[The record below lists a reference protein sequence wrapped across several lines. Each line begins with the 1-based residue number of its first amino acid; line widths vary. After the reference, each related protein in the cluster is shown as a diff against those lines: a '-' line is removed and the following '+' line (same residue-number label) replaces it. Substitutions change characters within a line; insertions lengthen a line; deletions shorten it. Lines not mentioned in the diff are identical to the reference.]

1 MLSLN
6 WKSTSVIIFHLNPQ
20 PNVTNLESKIFFSF
34 LIFCNF
40 LFIFC
45 FIVFICFQVFVIF
58 IGFLGFYCF
67 FFRLS
72 ILPVVLLAYL
82 SREKDIL
89 ENMTVNKQMLKASK
103 FGCVTKKSC
112 PSHIINTVNIRHNL
126 TDCHRQIFRK
136 YCR

>member
-1 MLSLN
+1 LLSN
-6 WKSTSVIIFHLNPQ
+6 
-20 PNVTNLESKIFFSF
+20 
-34 LIFCNF
+34 
-40 LFIFC
+40 
-45 FIVFICFQVFVIF
+45 FVIF
-58 IGFLGFYCF
+58 IDFHCFIDFYFCL
-67 FFRLS
+67 RLS

-126 TDCHRQIFRK
+126 TDCHENVQKILQIIHIIKALSLLLFTRSHLQDLIYKIFGFPLMK
-136 YCR
+136 YSSSDL